1 MPYQIAGIDVHKK
14 MLAVVVADVEVEG
27 DYHFERLKVGTSP
40 AQLRALADWLVEREV
55 EEVVM
60 ESTAQYWRPV
70 WEALERYWR
79 PMRRTRAG
87 ASPLSGTLHL
97 AQAQSN
103 RGAGGRKRDF
113 PDAERLVKRLV
124 AQELTLSFVPDAEQR
139 LWRTVMRR
147 KYQITRNR
155 VQLHNRLESL
165 LEEAH
170 IKLSSV
176 VSDLLGTSA
185 RRMLHA
191 VGRRRNGSRGA
202 GRAGGPALAGDAR
215 SIARRLRRV
224 RDSPSR
230 VSAAGEADAG
240 RIAPDRRP
248 PRRNSITR
256 WRTCSLQHHDAVQ
269 RLAEVPGFGVDSAQQ
284 IIAEV
289 GATAATFPSAKHLA
303 SWMGACPGNEESAG
317 TNYSHRCPKG
327 NRQMRRVL
335 NQAANAAVK
344 AKGTIFAIVYRRLV
358 PAPRTRPS
366 HRCHRPPALS
376 SDLEDSSRRHSV
388 RGTRA
393 SRQRRGEEGAGA
405 QDDPRTAK
413 SRLSRRTASGSI
425 EQPGMIARDFRPWLI
440 REAA

>member
-14 MLAVVVADVEVEG
+14 MLAVVVADVEVDG

-40 AQLRALADWLVEREV
+40 TQLRALADWLVEREV

-70 WEALERYWR
+70 WEALEQYWR
-79 PMRRTRAG
+79 PVRRTRVG
-87 ASPLSGTLHL
+87 ASPVSGTLHL

-113 PDAERLVKRLV
+113 PDAERLLKRLV

-147 KYQITRNR
+147 KYQVTRNR
-155 VQLHNRLESL
+155 VQLHNRLEAL

-170 IKLSSV
+170 IKLSSL

-185 RRMLHA
+185 RRMLQ
-191 VGRRRNGSRGA
+191 
-202 GRAGGPALAGDAR
+202 ALADGETDPDTLASLADTRLRATAAQLSDAFG
-215 SIARRLRRV
+215 ACTTLHPVYRRLLKLTLDELRLIE
-224 RDSPSR
+224 DHL
-230 VSAAGEADAG
+230 GQLDQQMADRLTA
-240 RIAPDRRP
+240 
-248 PRRNSITR
+248 
-256 WRTCSLQHHDAVQ
+256 HHDAVQ
-269 RLAEVPGFGVDSAQQ
+269 RLAEVPGLGVDSAQQ

-289 GATAATFPSAKHLA
+289 GATAATFPSPKHLA

-317 TNYSHRCPKG
+317 VNYSHRCPKG

-358 PAPRTRPS
+358 PRLGHGQAIGAIA
-366 HRCHRPPALS
+366 HRLCRLIWKILHQRIRYEERGPAVS
-376 SDLEDSSRRHSV
+376 EEAKKV
-388 RGTRA
+388 RARKMIRELRSLGYHV
-393 SRQRRGEEGAGA
+393 E
-405 QDDPRTAK
+405 
-413 SRLSRRTASGSI
+413 RLSAPSGS
-425 EQPGMIARDFRPWLI
+425 PA
-440 REAA
+440 